1 MDERLRVNRRNWNE
15 RTPVHAVSDFYDVE
29 GFKSGRIT
37 LTEIERREVGDV
49 FGKSLL
55 HLQCHFGLDT
65 MSWARLGAKT
75 TGVDFSD
82 VAIERARSLNDEF
95 GLAARFICSNVYELP
110 QVVDEEFD
118 IVFTS
123 YGVLAWLPD
132 IERWA
137 RVIDNHLRPGGMFY
151 IADHHP
157 FMAILEPSDSGDVLP
172 ANGYFHEERVFEGN
186 QPSYAGSQPIAS
198 PAYEWQHSLGE
209 VVTALT
215 GAGLRIEFLHE
226 FPFCDYRAFPIMEQ
240 GDDGWWRFPKN
251 NCSIPQIFSIKA
263 TK

>member
-1 MDERLRVNRRNWNE
+1 
-15 RTPVHAVSDFYDVE
+15 
-29 GFKSGRIT
+29 
-37 LTEIERREVGDV
+37 
-49 FGKSLL
+49 
-55 HLQCHFGLDT
+55 

-82 VAIERARSLNDEF
+82 VAIERARSLNDEC

-110 QVVDEEFD
+110 QVLNEEFD

-137 RVIDNHLRPGGMFY
+137 RVVDNHLRPGGVFY

-157 FMAILEPSDSGDVLP
+157 FMAIFEPSESGDMLP
-172 ANGYFHEERVFEGN
+172 TNGYFHEEMFFEGN

-198 PAYEWQHSLGE
+198 TAYEWQHSLGE

-251 NCSIPQIFSIKA
+251 NGSIPQMFSIKA